1 MCMTSWWDVGTML
14 WHYLQ
19 FSLDTPL
26 WETSSLAVE
35 HSKDYSWRDTTV
47 SLNADLERS
56 VLGHAECPVYL
67 LSQCGAAHI
76 TAREA
81 VSNHS
86 EAVSTLLYG
95 GWWLFLIT
103 DWMHRHRVLNA
114 CRTQKEPPSFLSQ
127 RVEVARGSAWVGLC
141 PVAFLMNLSLPGDES
156 SFVSSSML
164 GTVSHEAFLDRR
176 NGDNRRSP
184 KHALASQSNSWIF
197 PYSICFYQ
205 AKMENWKENNN
216 NRPPC
221 LLKSEG

>member
-26 WETSSLAVE
+26 WEQRLFVKRHNCFSECQFGAFCF
-35 HSKDYSWRDTTV
+35 R
-47 SLNADLERS
+47 N
-56 VLGHAECPVYL
+56 AECPVYL

-86 EAVSTLLYG
+86 EAVSTLLYV

-164 GTVSHEAFLDRR
+164 RTVSHEAFLDRR